1 VRIVVLGDTHIPDHA
16 RALPAGLAPHLKR
29 ADLILHAGD
38 VTARSVLDELARFAP
53 VQVALGNNDRP
64 EIAAWGAEEEV
75 RLTVEDVEMAM
86 VHDSGPRPGR
96 DGRLRRRFPGARLI
110 IFGHSHIPIDAENEG
125 VRLFNPGSPTWKRR
139 QPFPTFGLID
149 VTGGRIRTRLV
160 ELPATAATTRRPSC

>member
-16 RALPAGLAPHLKR
+16 RALPAALAPYLER
-29 ADLILHAGD
+29 ADLILHTGD
-38 VTARSVLDELARFAP
+38 VTARSVLDELTGFAP
-53 VQVALGNNDRP
+53 VRAVLGNNDRP

-75 RLTVEDVEMAM
+75 RLTVEDIEVAM

-96 DGRLRRRFPGARLI
+96 EGRLRRRFPGAGLI
-110 IFGHSHIPIDAENEG
+110 IFGHSHIPIDVEFEG

-149 VTGGRIRTRLV
+149 VSGGRVRARVV
-160 ELPATAATTRRPSC
+160 ELPVTSATTRRPSG

>member
-16 RALPAGLAPHLKR
+16 RALPAALIPSLR
-29 ADLILHAGD
+29 EADLILHAGD
-38 VTARSVLDELARFAP
+38 VTARSVLDELVRLAP
-53 VQVALGNNDRP
+53 VRVALGNNDRP

-75 RLTVEDVEMAM
+75 RLTVEGIEVAM

-96 DGRLRRRFPGARLI
+96 EGRLRRRFPGARLI
-110 IFGHSHIPIDAENEG
+110 IFGHSHIPINAESEG

-149 VTGGRIRTRLV
+149 VSSGRVRARLV
-160 ELPATAATTRRPSC
+160 ELPVTSATKRRPSG